1 MPSYLLDQLIKEI
14 DMAGQ
19 STALTEFSSSGNSR
33 TSTTSGHTVSKPK
46 LVIERRRV
54 PSGKQVVSEY
64 SFTVLQATEDA
75 DGNVLEP
82 KVQFV
87 ATVKQPINGDS
98 ADVAAALVIFR
109 DIVAGDEFGNSV
121 TTSEWL

>member
-1 MPSYLLDQLIKEI
+1 
-14 DMAGQ
+14 MAGQ